1 MLGKEQVPQCATL
14 GGRWAGGWSRGSETS
29 PGCGRAGPAAHGGTP
44 SGWHL
49 SCPLAPVL
57 RGPSHGGPSM
67 WVSASDV
74 GGRCKWRSEIQDIAA
89 SGEWRSTLTSPAGRE
104 SLQHVQ
110 APAVLTRVEC
120 GPLGSS
126 TKGTQVCPGVSTG
139 TEHIECASLALASV
153 SGDAQCSSLH
163 LGSRLPERTSAGSVA
178 SRSLED
184 TAV

>member
-1 MLGKEQVPQCATL
+1 MLGNEQVPQC
-14 GGRWAGGWSRGSETS
+14 GGWAERRVRDGPEPGPWAGGSCSSRGK
-29 PGCGRAGPAAHGGTP
+29 P

-104 SLQHVQ
+104 SPQHVQ
-110 APAVLTRVEC
+110 TPAVLSRVVC
-120 GPLGSS
+120 GLLSSS
-126 TKGTQVCPGVSTG
+126 TEGTQVCPGVSTG

-163 LGSRLPERTSAGSVA
+163 LGSRLPERTSAGSV
-178 SRSLED
+178 SSCSLED